1 VSGGLDSPRSGEP
14 RVPAIY
20 CVHLASSTGRRARME
35 QRLRHHGLLTQA
47 TFVTAAEAATAGEP
61 PWSPGSVPDHE
72 EVEHWKHRAAQACL
86 ATHLSAMRAMLA
98 HPDSAEHGAIICE
111 NDVLLHNDFA
121 ARFAAVKDNLP
132 PHATCCS
139 LGYLIGRWDA
149 EFTWA
154 GCRPE
159 RENVCRMVPT
169 ALWGVPMYWISH
181 DYAGSVLEA
190 YGDLEVDEL
199 PVIAEVIT
207 HESDGY
213 ASYPALALE
222 EAADSTI
229 RPADD
234 LDFHVWGQA
243 AWRYSD
249 YAAAETG
256 DALSPLAHSTREKP
270 TIALC
275 MIVRDEAEVI
285 ARCLESVRPL
295 IDSWVICDTGSSDAT
310 PQLVAELL
318 SDIPG
323 ALHQRKWRDFGW
335 NRTELMTLAAG
346 AADYLLLLD
355 ADMTLHRRGPLAPL
369 AADAYLL
376 RHSGALD
383 YSVPRLVRAD
393 RRWFYTGSTHEY
405 LSTEGDFTQERL
417 ESLVVEH
424 HADGGA
430 RSKKLE
436 RDARLLERELARD
449 PDNDR
454 ATFYLAQTHRD
465 LGDHERAVELY
476 RRRVELGGWDE
487 EVFYAA
493 YQAGALLAARD
504 DEAAVG
510 LLFEAWQ
517 RRPLRAEPLY
527 ELARFARLRGWHQAA
542 YVFAQRGVQV
552 AYPDDVLFVHR
563 WIYEW
568 GLRFELAI
576 AAYWMGDNEE
586 ALRINESLLAEH
598 CLPPEFERAARGNLD
613 HCLDRVGRA
622 APARPAPLAL
632 AKLAPSLRVAEI
644 RIDVSPAW
652 PQFNPTIA
660 EADDGYRLIV
670 RTANYRLRDGRYEF
684 LTDEHVIRTIN
695 YLVELDADLAVTSIE
710 PLIDGSAGPP
720 RFPGAVQGYEDLRL
734 VRAGA
739 HWYATATV
747 RDRNPDERCEIA
759 LLGLD
764 QATIESVRLLRG
776 PSTDRHEKNWMP
788 FAGSDGGLRFLY
800 GCDPTIVLEA
810 DPATGAC
817 EIVSER
823 PGPEGADRFRGGSQ
837 GITVDGGRLFVIHE
851 AGEVAGVRSYGHRFV
866 LLDDAHALTAASP
879 EFQFAAQGVEFCA
892 GMARRGDELLLTFG
906 VGDHT
911 AMLGVVDVGEVLA
924 MLQAA
929 AVT

>member
-1 VSGGLDSPRSGEP
+1 
-14 RVPAIY
+14 
-20 CVHLASSTGRRARME
+20 ME
-35 QRLRHHGLLTQA
+35 QRLRHHGLLAQA

-61 PWSPGSVPDHE
+61 PWSRGLVPDPE
-72 EVEHWKHRAAQACL
+72 EVERWKQRAAQACL
-86 ATHLSAMRAMLA
+86 ATHVAAMRAMLA

-111 NDVLLHNDFA
+111 DDVLLHNDFA

-132 PHATCCS
+132 QDATFCS
-139 LGYLIGRWDA
+139 LGYLIGHWDA

-154 GCRPE
+154 GRRPE
-159 RENVCRMVPT
+159 RENVCRMVPA
-169 ALWGVPMYWISH
+169 ALWGVPMYWISR
-181 DYAGSVLEA
+181 DYACRVLEA
-190 YGDLEVDEL
+190 YGDVEQDEL
-199 PVIAEVIT
+199 PVIAEVIA
-207 HESDGY
+207 HESGGY

-222 EAADSTI
+222 EAAESTI
-229 RPADD
+229 RPAED

-256 DALSPLAHSTREKP
+256 DALSPLAHSEGQKQ

-295 IDSWVICDTGSSDAT
+295 IDSWVICDTGSSDGT
-310 PQLVAELL
+310 PKLVAELL
-318 SDIPG
+318 SDVPG
-323 ALHQRKWRDFGW
+323 ALHHREWRDFGW

-346 AADYLLLLD
+346 AGDYLLLID

-369 AADAYLL
+369 TADAYLL
-376 RHSGALD
+376 RHAGDLD

-405 LSTEGDFTQERL
+405 LSTKGDFTQERL
-417 ESLVVEH
+417 ESVVVEH
-424 HADGGA
+424 HADGSS
-430 RSKKLE
+430 RSQKLE
-436 RDARLLERELARD
+436 RDARLLERDLARD
-449 PDNDR
+449 PDDQR
-454 ATFYLAQTHRD
+454 STFYLAQTHRD
-465 LGDHERAVELY
+465 LGDDERAIELY
-476 RRRVELGGWDE
+476 RRRVELGGWAE

-510 LLFEAWQ
+510 MLFDAWQ

-527 ELARFARLRGWHQAA
+527 ELARFARMRGWHQAA

-552 AYPDDVLFVHR
+552 AYPDDILFVHS

-576 AAYWMGDNEE
+576 AAYWIGDSEE
-586 ALRINESLLAEH
+586 ALAINEALLAER
-598 CLPPEFERAARGNLD
+598 CLPPEFERAARGNRD
-613 HCLDRVGRA
+613 HCLARLGSPRSPRPA
-622 APARPAPLAL
+622 APTLEA
-632 AKLAPSLRVAEI
+632 LAPSLRAAEI
-644 RIDVSPAW
+644 RLDVSPAW

-660 EADDGYRLIV
+660 QADDGYRLIV

-684 LTDEHVIRTIN
+684 LTDEHVIRTVN
-695 YLVELDADLAVTSIE
+695 YLVKLGDDLAVTGIE
-710 PLIDGSAGPP
+710 PLLDGSDGPP
-720 RFPGAVQGYEDLRL
+720 HFAASVRGYEDLRL
-734 VRAGA
+734 VSVGGRWFAS
-739 HWYATATV
+739 ATV

-776 PSTDRHEKNWMP
+776 PSADRHEKNWMP
-788 FAGSDGGLRFLY
+788 FIGPEGGLRFLY
-800 GCDPTIVLEA
+800 GCDPTIVLEV

-817 EIVSER
+817 EVLSER
-823 PGPEGADRFRGGSQ
+823 PGPAGAAWFRGGSQ
-837 GITVDGGRLFVIHE
+837 GIAVDGGWLFVIHE
-851 AGEVAGVRSYGHRFV
+851 ALELAGQRSYSHRFV
-866 LLDDAHALTAASP
+866 LLDEAHALSAVSP
-879 EFQFAAQGVEFCA
+879 EFQFAGHGIEFCA
-892 GMARRGDELLLTFG
+892 GMARRGEELLLTFG

-911 AMLGVVDVGEVLA
+911 AMLGVVDLDEILA
-924 MLQAA
+924 TLQEP
-929 AVT
+929 AVA